1 MGYVE
6 LPKEL
11 ETGVFDMDA
20 QHEEIFGQ
28 MHQLKALLMGRD
40 EMDALSFAHLTQLAI
55 DMAMHFAWEEQAA
68 AESGIPFA
76 DHTREHERIKKF
88 LLAKA
93 REFEEGECNI
103 PALLVY
109 MDRKF
114 ESHVAY
120 FDQPLGRRLKETGRE
135 RPTPAAFPGLAPSG
149 YAPAPSPV

>member
-1 MGYVE
+1 MGHVE

-11 ETGVFDMDA
+11 ETGVVDMDA

-28 MHQLKALLMGRD
+28 MHELKALLMGR
-40 EMDALSFAHLTQLAI
+40 EALDAHSFALLTQLAI

-68 AESGIPFA
+68 AENGIPFA
-76 DHTREHERIKKF
+76 EHTREHERIKKF

-120 FDQPLGRRLKETGRE
+120 FDQPLGRRLRE
-135 RPTPAAFPGLAPSG
+135 AGERKQAPAAFPGLVPSG